1 MVILMAQIVDI
12 FERSLL
18 FQQTFELDVDK
29 WATMDDEIKTVVS
42 SGWRSIKY
50 LNDDCTAINDDIRNV
65 PDDCGGIYVFLLK
78 PDKIPNMH
86 RYIMYIGRARRGA
99 NYSLRKRC
107 QTYISDTRPKVARMI
122 ERWGKQLY
130 LFFLPIYGTDEFIE
144 KVERELIRVIIPP
157 CNTQIPDHYVLPEE
171 DLF

>member
-1 MVILMAQIVDI
+1 
-12 FERSLL
+12 
-18 FQQTFELDVDK
+18 
-29 WATMDDEIKTVVS
+29 
-42 SGWRSIKY
+42 
-50 LNDDCTAINDDIRNV
+50 
-65 PDDCGGIYVFLLK
+65 
-78 PDKIPNMH
+78 MH
-86 RYIMYIGRARRGA
+86 RYIMYIGRARRGT

-130 LFFLPIYGTDEFIE
+130 LFFLPIYNTDEFIE

-171 DLF
+171 DLRFCVQYVDDTLAEIKNRFEQWKSGNPNAWKTHLAETTFQGYGNSAFSFAFDKELSQMGA